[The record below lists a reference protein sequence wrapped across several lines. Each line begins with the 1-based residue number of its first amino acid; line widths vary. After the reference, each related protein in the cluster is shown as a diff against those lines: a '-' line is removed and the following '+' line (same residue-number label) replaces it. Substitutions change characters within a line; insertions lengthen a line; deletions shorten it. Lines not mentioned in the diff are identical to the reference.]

1 MNRILHIFGIT
12 FLLCLAAGIP
22 LTAQEQ
28 PGLPDK
34 VAHAEPLYY
43 DLVRDLG
50 ARKGEKEINVGAD
63 FKNAGAF
70 KEHALLAEFEFAPVH
85 RLGLEAEAD
94 ILLFGGPH
102 TAERLP
108 ANRLECLRF
117 SAQYSFWVSER
128 YRTTMAVGYTQILK
142 LTDFRS
148 YGKERWVREV
158 ISSPFFVAAKR
169 WGTHWHTMIYVSPL
183 VACAGHK
190 GTATEWLMNAALH
203 YTLPHSGHFIGMEVS
218 AESREGTWGV
228 TLRPQVKIRLSHRL
242 AAGLVTGIPLQVP
255 GEGFSSFVRLICEL

>member
-1 MNRILHIFGIT
+1 M
-12 FLLCLAAGIP
+12 LCLAAGIP
-22 LTAQEQ
+22 LAAQEQ
-28 PGLPDK
+28 SRQPDK

-50 ARKGEKEINVGAD
+50 ARKGEKEINLGAD
-63 FKNAGAF
+63 FKNAGTF

-94 ILLFGGPH
+94 LSLFGGPH

-117 SAQYSFWVSER
+117 SAQYSFWVSAR
-128 YRTTMAVGYTQILK
+128 YQATMALGYTHILK

-183 VACAGHK
+183 VACAGPGHK
-190 GTATEWLMNAALH
+190 GVTAEWMVNAALH

-218 AESREGTWGV
+218 AESREGILGV